1 MMVFVSGHD
10 AVLYTPFRVGFPS
23 TPEIVMR
30 LGHALIPVPR
40 SVVTRVVVPLKTW
53 IDVKLPKREFHAGI
67 ASECPKRT

>member
-1 MMVFVSGHD
+1 MIVFVSGHD
-10 AVLYTPFRVGFPS
+10 AVLYTPLRLGFPS

-40 SVVTRVVVPLKTW
+40 SAVTIVVAPFATW

-67 ASECPKRT
+67 ARE